1 MIVRLMAPFSLR
13 CNACGEV
20 RALPCARLTQQYIYK
35 GKKFNARC
43 VATKVTMRLT
53 MQEGGTSASVLARR

>member
-20 RALPCARLTQQYIYK
+20 RLRAREALLTAQYIYK

-43 VATKVTMRLT
+43 ASRL
-53 MQEGGTSASVLARR
+53 M